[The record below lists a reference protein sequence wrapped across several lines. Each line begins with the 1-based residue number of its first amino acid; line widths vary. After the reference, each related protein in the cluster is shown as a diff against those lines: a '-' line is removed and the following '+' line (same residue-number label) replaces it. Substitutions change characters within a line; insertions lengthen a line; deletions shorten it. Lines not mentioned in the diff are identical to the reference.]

1 MEAGQLAGVS
11 RSRRIMTCEVLR
23 LHGLPTGKLLTT
35 RQPSA
40 AELLSVCSRSSG
52 LNLPL
57 HRRSCCV
64 STLYSMDSQ
73 PPRIAV
79 TRRGTSGPVAGNR
92 NCSTMA
98 TYPLEELNPSVLSH
112 RDLRRRFLVCELAAT
127 RPGGSCRRP

>member
-1 MEAGQLAGVS
+1 MPGASDQLAGVS

-23 LHGLPTGKLLTT
+23 LHGLDTGKVLTT

-40 AELLSVCSRSSG
+40 AWLLSVCSRFSE

-64 STLYSMDSQ
+64 STLYSIDSR

-79 TRRGTSGPVAGNR
+79 THRGTSGLVAGNR
-92 NCSTMA
+92 NGSTMA
-98 TYPLEELNPSVLSH
+98 TYPFEELNSARRAKCSHSLVRRRPSVETPAD
-112 RDLRRRFLVCELAAT
+112 RDL
-127 RPGGSCRRP
+127 

>member
-1 MEAGQLAGVS
+1 MERVTWPES

-23 LHGLPTGKLLTT
+23 LHGLPTGKVLTT

-40 AELLSVCSRSSG
+40 AELLSVCSRFSG

-79 TRRGTSGPVAGNR
+79 THPRYEWT
-92 NCSTMA
+92 
-98 TYPLEELNPSVLSH
+98 
-112 RDLRRRFLVCELAAT
+112 
-127 RPGGSCRRP
+127 GGRKPETVPRWRHTHWRS